1 MQKSTFIEKKNIFM
15 HITVLFLKGIT
26 VGKFL
31 VKVSKRKL
39 KLMEDHLVHRRE
51 CVSHLRAS

>member
-1 MQKSTFIEKKNIFM
+1 M

-39 KLMEDHLVHRRE
+39 KLMEDHLVHMRE